1 MYPNGEM
8 SDDEKNGLPPKTR
21 WTVVCFVL
29 LGAAVL
35 IWQGKHRDWLAG
47 HAEVDTNSLNPPGPL
62 PSGSAP
68 ALETSLQET
77 DSDMGEAASEK
88 LQPPKA
94 PHQPIEDPKDVAMCS
109 FYSALDSLDNEK
121 SRKLVRVIHYG
132 DSILT
137 TDELS
142 GRIRR
147 ILQKRFGDG
156 GHGFVLLGKPW
167 RWYHHLDVNHGAR
180 GKWRARPLTSDPVPD
195 GLYGLGGVAFETRH
209 RNAVAWAG
217 TVEDG
222 PIGTRVASFDIS
234 YLQQPRGG
242 RFDLILSGKVIETVD
257 TSAKERH
264 VEHKLLNVPP
274 GQAKLTI
281 KTHGDGPVRL
291 FGAALESDSP
301 GVVYDSLAINGARA
315 SIMARFDETH
325 WKSELSRRDVDLI
338 VIMFGANEG
347 HNEFL
352 VLDEYRV
359 HLTELLKTIREGAP
373 EAGCLIVGPLDQ
385 ARRKE
390 DGRLGSRRMPSKLSQ
405 TQREVALEHE
415 CAFFDTFTAMGGKK
429 SMARWYRSGLGG
441 GDLVHPT
448 EHGARRIGSW
458 LADAILA
465 GYGSFL
471 YGGKQC
477 VSNVTSL

>member
-1 MYPNGEM
+1 M
-8 SDDEKNGLPPKTR
+8 SDEVNNGLPPKTR
-21 WTVVCFVL
+21 WAIVWFVL

-35 IWQGKHRDWLAG
+35 IWQGEFRNWFAKNDEDDSG
-47 HAEVDTNSLNPPGPL
+47 SLNSPGPL
-62 PSGSAP
+62 PSSPAP
-68 ALETSLQET
+68 VPLTSLQET
-77 DSDMGEAASEK
+77 DGGIGETVSKKRQA
-88 LQPPKA
+88 PRT

-109 FYSALDSLDNEK
+109 FYSALNSLDNK
-121 SRKLVRVIHYG
+121 KDKKLVRVAHYG

-180 GKWRARPLTSDPVPD
+180 GKWRARPLTSDPISD

-217 TVEDG
+217 TVEEG

-242 RFDLILSGKVIETVD
+242 RFDLIVSGKVVETVD
-257 TSAKERH
+257 TSSKTRQ
-264 VEHKLLNVPP
+264 VEHKILNISP
-274 GQAKLTI
+274 GKAKLTV
-281 KTHGDGPVRL
+281 KTHGDGPIRL
-291 FGAALESDSP
+291 FGATLESDSP
-301 GVVYDSLAINGARA
+301 GIVYDSLAINGARA
-315 SIMARFDETH
+315 SILARFDETH
-325 WKSELSRRDVDLI
+325 WKSELSRRDIDLI

-347 HNEFL
+347 HNESL

-359 HLTELLKTIREGAP
+359 HLAALLTTIREGAP
-373 EAGCLIVGPLDQ
+373 EAGCLIIGPLDQ
-385 ARRKE
+385 ARRKK
-390 DGRLGSRRMPSKLSQ
+390 DGRLGSRRMPAKLSQ
-405 TQREVALEHE
+405 AQREVALEHK

-465 GYGSFL
+465 GYESFL

-477 VSNVTSL
+477 VSNVTTL